1 MIKSQCYV
9 NRGSLY
15 FGIGYLISD
24 IISRRRHCIQF
35 VYTVWLDQQYPPP
48 PFYFGKKAH
57 NRFIHFDIYVYEV
70 FLYRFKA
77 FGYTL
82 CQWCEEL
89 MEQLLKIQYLV
100 LLTAKNIVLF

>member
-1 MIKSQCYV
+1 MKVQFT
-9 NRGSLY
+9 LD
-15 FGIGYLISD
+15 IGYLISD
-24 IISRRRHCIQF
+24 IISRKRQCIQF
-35 VYTVWLDQQYPPP
+35 VYTVWFGPTIPPL
-48 PFYFGKKAH
+48 FFCKKAY
-57 NRFIHFDIYVYEV
+57 NRYILFDIHVYEV

-100 LLTAKNIVLF
+100 L

>member
-1 MIKSQCYV
+1 MIKANVKSIKVQFTLALDTYF
-9 NRGSLY
+9 RISLVEEDSV
-15 FGIGYLISD
+15 FSLSTLSG
-24 IISRRRHCIQF
+24 
-35 VYTVWLDQQYPPP
+35 LDQQYPPP
-48 PFYFGKKAH
+48 FFCKKAY
-57 NRFIHFDIYVYEV
+57 NRYILFDIHVYEV

-89 MEQLLKIQYLV
+89 MEQLLKIQYLA